1 MSDQPKVTDTE
12 SQGRLGCLR
21 WQLAVL
27 VFLMAAGVAC
37 LIVFGRARGIERFS
51 ELLGMLA
58 VGGGILLAV
67 VFALSL
73 YYSLYW
79 RWRLKP
85 SREKI
90 NSAIKLYDEGKCD
103 EALAICGKLADD
115 PGEPPLARVLA
126 CANCASF
133 TRETG
138 NSEEEEKWRE
148 KAFAIDRH
156 RAERVFALLIAR
168 AQEDEKEPD
177 DDEIEKPSEGIE
189 PSPKPESGDN

>member
-1 MSDQPKVTDTE
+1 MNDQPVNNALQ

-21 WQLAVL
+21 WQLAIL
-27 VFLMAAGVAC
+27 VFLMAAGAAC
-37 LIVFGRARGIERFS
+37 LIVFGRVRGIERFS
-51 ELLGMLA
+51 ELIGMLA
-58 VGGGILLAV
+58 VGGGVLLAV

-90 NSAIKLYDEGKCD
+90 NNAIKLYDEGKCN
-103 EALAICGKLADD
+103 EALAICGKIADD

-138 NSEEEEKWRE
+138 NSEETERWRE

-156 RAERVFALLIAR
+156 RAERVFALLSAKKP
-168 AQEDEKEPD
+168 EDKKEPAD
-177 DDEIEKPSEGIE
+177 DKI
-189 PSPKPESGDN
+189 